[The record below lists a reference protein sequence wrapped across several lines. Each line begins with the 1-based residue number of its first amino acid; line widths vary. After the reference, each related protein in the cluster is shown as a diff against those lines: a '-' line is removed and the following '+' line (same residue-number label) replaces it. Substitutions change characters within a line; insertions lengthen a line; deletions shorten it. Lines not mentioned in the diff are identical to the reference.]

1 MPPQDVVIRPMA
13 EGEGPAVYDL
23 CTRVLFDDD
32 PNVSPEVQRAR
43 SIARIEYP
51 RHTDPGGA
59 WVAERGGEVAGI
71 ALGIVRE
78 RLWGFSLFAV
88 DEDLQG
94 RGVGRELLDRSLAYG
109 RERGAEGWI
118 ILSTEKPAAMRVY
131 ANAGFDLLPSVAA
144 MGVADLRRAPDA
156 VGAVE
161 DAGAAGLGLVNE
173 IGRELRGAGYADDV
187 ATSLEQGSRLLVY
200 EDRAAVCAREGYVQL
215 LVARDEEA
223 AALALWAALV
233 TAPAGVTALVLFMT
247 GAQQWAIRVA
257 LDARLPLS
265 PDGPVCVKGRL
276 GPLAPFLPSGAFL

>member
-118 ILSTEKPAAMRVY
+118 ILSTERPAAMRVY

-187 ATSLEQGSRLLVY
+187 AMSLEQGSRLLVY

-276 GPLAPFLPSGAFL
+276 GPMTPFLPSGAFL